1 MGTIFFKVMEMS
13 IAALLLM
20 VAVALIRI
28 PLKRAPKWFMGI
40 LWAIVALRLLV
51 PVQVTAHVGF
61 MPDFGN
67 IVKACFD
74 QEKEAEEGPI
84 TVNSGIYEA
93 VGITKSVVNESA
105 DAEPMQG
112 VDAADVKTTD
122 AKVAD
127 AKTVDAKAAD
137 AKTKDSSKG
146 ILLLVQIIWIVGMT
160 LVLGYAVFCYISI
173 KKKTA
178 ASIRFIS
185 DDRVFVCDDIDT
197 PFIFG
202 TLKPTIYMPS
212 GLDDKTIKNVIAHE
226 KAHIKRLDHIRKMF
240 GFLIL
245 AIHWF
250 NPLVWLSYMLFCRD
264 IELACDERVVSRMT
278 LSQKRSYAESLLSC
292 STHRRM
298 VLAYPLAFGEVGV
311 GTRVKQIFN
320 YKKPSAWLVAALI
333 VICGILSTS
342 SFTKAAE
349 KAPVTR
355 IPLVELKDAE
365 VSVTPNGNEVK
376 ASVASNDNSEKVSA
390 DLKGDDGKASVASKN
405 NGEKVSGASNG
416 DGVKVSVGASS
427 DETVR
432 GIKYPIEAHEYQTTS
447 NNQGV
452 VNLPYQEGTNRA
464 AVTIPGSN
472 VDSVYVEV
480 GDAQNVTTGVSGSDN
495 VQVEVNE
502 KTVSVSV
509 TDGHENV
516 TVKSGNPVV
525 KDSVGEVL
533 NEVNKIASQDEVL
546 NQVVDQAVNEV
557 VDEVYDEIVYDAY
570 DEVVDEVVG
579 EVFDEVIDIGLGG
592 IFGLSP

>member
-74 QEKEAEEGPI
+74 QEKEAEEGPV

-93 VGITKSVVNESA
+93 VGIAKSVVNES
-105 DAEPMQG
+105 
-112 VDAADVKTTD
+112 
-122 AKVAD
+122 
-127 AKTVDAKAAD
+127 AD

-292 STHRRM
+292 STHGRM

-320 YKKPSAWLVAALI
+320 YKKPTAWLVAGLV
-333 VICGILSTS
+333 VITGILSTS
-342 SFTKAAE
+342 SFTKAADKPE
-349 KAPVTR
+349 IAR
-355 IPLVELKDAE
+355 IPVAE
-365 VSVTPNGNEVK
+365 VKEAEVTVE
-376 ASVASNDNSEKVSA
+376 A
-390 DLKGDDGKASVASKN
+390 DEAQDK
-405 NGEKVSGASNG
+405 
-416 DGVKVSVGASS
+416 
-427 DETVR
+427 
-432 GIKYPIEAHEYQTTS
+432 IELE
-447 NNQGV
+447 
-452 VNLPYQEGTNRA
+452 
-464 AVTIPGSN
+464 
-472 VDSVYVEV
+472 VYVPERSRKV
-480 GDAQNVTTGVSGSDN
+480 NTGIIYPNSDDEYRTTIIEQSTTTHS
-495 VQVEVNE
+495 
-502 KTVSVSV
+502 
-509 TDGHENV
+509 ENA
-516 TVKSGNPVV
+516 T
-525 KDSVGEVL
+525 
-533 NEVNKIASQDEVL
+533 
-546 NQVVDQAVNEV
+546 AV
-557 VDEVYDEIVYDAY
+557 
-570 DEVVDEVVG
+570 
-579 EVFDEVIDIGLGG
+579 
-592 IFGLSP
+592 